1 MMKKSEKVKGKE
13 KVAQK
18 KQQRIRYVIVAAI
31 GCIIAAVI
39 LFLLFNPF
47 VAKAGDMV
55 EVYYTG
61 FLADG
66 TVFDSNLNGT
76 PLVFTLGSH
85 AVIAG
90 FEDAVTGMGL
100 NQTKIVSIP
109 FDKAYGPYR
118 SELVRVVN
126 RSGLPAEMKPEVGKM
141 YTITRTDDGSSSLV
155 RILNVTPSTV
165 TWDENHILAGKNL
178 TFEIRL
184 AGFSSGT

>member
-1 MMKKSEKVKGKE
+1 MMRKSEKLKGKE

-18 KQQRIRYVIVAAI
+18 KQQRTRYVMVAVI
-31 GCIIAAVI
+31 GCIIMAVI
-39 LFLLFNPF
+39 LFVLFNPF
-47 VAKAGDMV
+47 VAKTGDTV

-61 FLADG
+61 SLDDG
-66 TVFDSNLNGT
+66 TVFDSNVNGT
-76 PLVFTLGSH
+76 PLVFVLGSH

-90 FEDAVTGMGL
+90 FEEAVTGMGV
-100 NQTKIVSIP
+100 NQTKIVHIP
-109 FDKAYGPYR
+109 ADKAYGPYR
-118 SELVRVVN
+118 NDLVRVVN

-165 TWDENHILAGKNL
+165 TWDENHILAGKDL

-184 AGFSSGT
+184 VRFSSGT